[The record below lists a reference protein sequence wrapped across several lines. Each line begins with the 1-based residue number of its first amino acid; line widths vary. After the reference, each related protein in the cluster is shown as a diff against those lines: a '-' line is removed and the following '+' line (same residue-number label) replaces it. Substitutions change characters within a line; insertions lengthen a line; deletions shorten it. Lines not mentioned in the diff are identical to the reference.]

1 MAERVFIIAEAG
13 VNHNGSLDIAMELV
27 DAAAAAGAD
36 AVKFQTFTADTLVS
50 KSAQKAEYQKASTGV
65 DETQYEMLKRLELS
79 DTAHRAIMARCVER
93 GVLFLSTAFDP
104 NGIRYL
110 DSLGVPLIKIS
121 SGEITDLPYL
131 RAAAEC
137 RKPIILST
145 GMSTMDEIAAA
156 IDILD
161 GVPLTLLHCT
171 TEYPCPFDAVN
182 LRAMLSMRERFG
194 LPVGYSDHTPGVE
207 VAVAAVA
214 MGAAVI
220 EKHFTL
226 DRSMPGPDHKASL
239 EPGELVRM
247 VAAIRNVEK
256 SLGDGVKRLADA
268 ERKNVAVA
276 RKSIVAKCLIRKGEP
291 FTEDNITAMRPGTGV
306 SPMRWDE
313 FVGMSA
319 GRDYSEG
326 ELLQG

>member
-1 MAERVFIIAEAG
+1 
-13 VNHNGSLDIAMELV
+13 
-27 DAAAAAGAD
+27 
-36 AVKFQTFTADTLVS
+36 
-50 KSAQKAEYQKASTGV
+50 
-65 DETQYEMLKRLELS
+65 
-79 DTAHRAIMARCVER
+79 
-93 GVLFLSTAFDP
+93 
-104 NGIRYL
+104 
-110 DSLGVPLIKIS
+110 
-121 SGEITDLPYL
+121 
-131 RAAAEC
+131 
-137 RKPIILST
+137 
-145 GMSTMDEIAAA
+145 
-156 IDILD
+156 
-161 GVPLTLLHCT
+161 
-171 TEYPCPFDAVN
+171 
-182 LRAMLSMRERFG
+182 MRERFG

-207 VAVAAVA
+207 VSVAAVA
-214 MGAAVI
+214 MGATVI

-226 DRSMPGPDHKASL
+226 DRSLPGPDHKASL

-319 GRDYSEG
+319 DRDYSEG